1 MRVPPSA
8 SRTSQSTV
16 RLRSPR
22 ASRSTIARRLR
33 PIRRWISV
41 VLPSILPERS
51 RPLRGAVL
59 PGWAAKVD
67 VVDAVEGIM
76 LIGQREKES
85 FTPQRFGSFR
95 EDGTEALHV
104 PHVDP
109 ERGVE
114 VVAIARGG

>member
-1 MRVPPSA
+1 MLFRSGVKQDKA
-8 SRTSQSTV
+8 STLIINFDQTAPQV
-16 RLRSPR
+16 YIESPVN
-22 ASRSTIARRLR
+22 AKPFGTE
-33 PIRRWISV
+33 V
-41 VLPSILPERS
+41 DV
-51 RPLRGAVL
+51 RGAVL